1 MKKCICVS
9 VITQC
14 LLFKRCFLFCKS
26 WTNPSF
32 INVSKHL
39 FSHQNYIYEP
49 KKLFNVIEYIQIC
62 MKFKNTIRPTFVPL
76 CSQMLKWSIRNRFS
90 DVPFTSECGL
100 HVKSLSN
107 VLYRNIGRFLL
118 CWIYSHYNWDNM
130 CFSGYKTERPC
141 TKHVCTYIDE
151 YLYINFILYAGER
164 ENTERPYT
172 DNGYH

>member
-1 MKKCICVS
+1 MFQNTFFHIKTIFTS
-9 VITQC
+9 QRNYLMWLNI
-14 LLFKRCFLFCKS
+14 FKYVL
-26 WTNPSF
+26 
-32 INVSKHL
+32 
-39 FSHQNYIYEP
+39 
-49 KKLFNVIEYIQIC
+49 
-62 MKFKNTIRPTFVPL
+62 KFKTTIRPTFVPL

-118 CWIYSHYNWDNM
+118 CLIYSHYNWDNM